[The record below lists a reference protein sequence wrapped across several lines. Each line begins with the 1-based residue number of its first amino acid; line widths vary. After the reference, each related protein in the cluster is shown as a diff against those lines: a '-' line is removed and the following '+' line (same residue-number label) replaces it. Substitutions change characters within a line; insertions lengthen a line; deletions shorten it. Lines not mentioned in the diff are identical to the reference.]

1 MDDRAGRR
9 EIDVVGAVIVRDGL
23 VLCAQR
29 GPDGSLAGKWEFP
42 GGKVE
47 HGESGGLAL
56 EREIDEELQCVVEV
70 GDEIATTRYDDG
82 RVVVVLT
89 TFWCR
94 IVSGTPQLTEHTDLR
109 WVAPGGLGELDWA
122 PADVPAVELVAT
134 RLTTLERV
142 SLRDE

>member
-1 MDDRAGRR
+1 MDDRLPRR

-47 HGESGGLAL
+47 HGESGRPAL

-70 GDEIATTRYDDG
+70 GEEIATTRYDDG

-89 TFWCR
+89 TYWCR
-94 IVSGTPQLTEHTDLR
+94 LVAGTPQLTEHTSLR
-109 WVAPGGLGELDWA
+109 WVAPNELRGLDWA
-122 PADVPAVELVAT
+122 PADVPAVEQVVAT
-134 RLTTLERV
+134 LAHRA
-142 SLRDE
+142 

>member
-1 MDDRAGRR
+1 M
-9 EIDVVGAVIVRDGL
+9 EIEVVGAVIVRDGL

-29 GPDGSLAGKWEFP
+29 GPDGSLSGKWEFP

-47 HGESGGLAL
+47 DGESGRLAL

-70 GDEIATTRYDDG
+70 GDQIATTRYDDG

-94 IVSGTPQLTEHTDLR
+94 IVSGTPQLTEHTALQ
-109 WVAPGGLGELDWA
+109 WVAPGELGGLDWA

-134 RLTTLERV
+134 RLTP
-142 SLRDE
+142 

>member
-1 MDDRAGRR
+1 MDDRSVLRQ
-9 EIDVVGAVIVRDGL
+9 IDVVGAVVVRDGL

-47 HGESGGLAL
+47 HGESGRLAL

-70 GDEIATTRYDDG
+70 GDDIATTRYDDG

-94 IVSGTPQLTEHTDLR
+94 IVSGTPQLTEHTALR
-109 WVAPGGLGELDWA
+109 WVGPGDLRGLDWA

-134 RLTTLERV
+134 ALPRRP
-142 SLRDE
+142 

>member
-1 MDDRAGRR
+1 MDDRPSRH
-9 EIDVVGAVIVRDGL
+9 EIEVVGAVIVRDGR

-29 GPDGSLAGKWEFP
+29 GPGGSLAGRWEFP

-47 HGESGGLAL
+47 EGESGRLAL
-56 EREIDEELQCVVEV
+56 EREIDEELRCVVEV

-89 TFWCR
+89 TFWCH

-109 WVAPGGLGELDWA
+109 WVPPDELGGLGWA
-122 PADVPAVELVAT
+122 PADVPAVDLVAAA
-134 RLTTLERV
+134 LLPAG
-142 SLRDE
+142 

>member
-9 EIDVVGAVIVRDGL
+9 EIDVVGAVIVDAGL

-29 GPDGSLAGKWEFP
+29 GPDGSLAGRWEFP

-47 HGESGGLAL
+47 HGESGRLAL

-94 IVSGTPQLTEHTDLR
+94 IVSGTPQLTEHSALR
-109 WVAPGGLGELDWA
+109 WVAPGGLGGLDWA
-122 PADVPAVELVAT
+122 PADVPAVELVAAA
-134 RLTTLERV
+134 LLP
-142 SLRDE
+142 

>member
-1 MDDRAGRR
+1 MDDRLLRR
-9 EIDVVGAVIVRDGL
+9 EIEVVGAVIVRDGL

-47 HGESGGLAL
+47 HGESGRLAL
-56 EREIDEELQCVVEV
+56 AREIDEELHCVVEV

-94 IVSGTPQLTEHTDLR
+94 VVSGVPQLTEHTDLR
-109 WVAPGGLGELDWA
+109 WVGPGELGGLDWA
-122 PADVPAVELVAT
+122 PADVPAVELVAAA
-134 RLTTLERV
+134 LLP
-142 SLRDE
+142 

>member
-1 MDDRAGRR
+1 MDDRLSRP
-9 EIDVVGAVIVRDGL
+9 EIEVVGAVIVRDGL

-29 GPDGSLAGKWEFP
+29 GPGGSLSGRWEFP

-47 HGESGGLAL
+47 DGESGRVAL
-56 EREIDEELQCVVEV
+56 GREIDEELQCVVEV
-70 GDEIATTRYDDG
+70 GEEIATTRYDDG

-94 IVSGTPQLTEHTDLR
+94 IVSGTPQLTEHTALR
-109 WVAPGGLGELDWA
+109 WVAPGKLGGLDWA

-134 RLTTLERV
+134 RLAP
-142 SLRDE
+142 